1 MAGRTTRLGARIALA
16 FTAMAVVLSGAPVA
30 NAAPP
35 SPKIMVSDVSVIEG
49 DAGTGSA
56 TFRISYGGKGTALT
70 VRYLTAN
77 ATATAG
83 ADYTATSG
91 TAALPSGGC
100 KCMDVTVP
108 VIGDTVDEADETF
121 LIDLSNPSAGT
132 LQDPRGIGTIVD
144 DDAAPSLSVDDASAG
159 EADGTLGLDVTL
171 SAASGSTVT
180 VAYATSDD
188 TATAPA
194 DYAATSG
201 TLTYA
206 PGQTSKQVAVP
217 LVDDAFDEADE
228 DLTLT
233 LSGPTNA
240 TITVGTASGTI
251 VDDDQPSAISV
262 DDVEVEEG
270 DGGSVAA
277 SFTVALTNPSGSAVT
292 VDYATADG
300 TAVAG
305 EDYAAAGGTVTFAA
319 GDTSETVEV
328 DVAGDLL
335 DEDDE
340 TFTLQLS
347 DESGAAL
354 DDAEGV
360 ATIQDDDP
368 DPVVSIGDAIAI
380 EDSTLS
386 FPVTL
391 DAASGRTVTVDY
403 ATSDGTATDPDDYAG
418 SSGTVTFAPGDT
430 AETID
435 VALVDDAIDEAVE
448 TMSVTLSG
456 PSNAAVGDGS
466 AVGTVVDDETAQLLI
481 DDVTV
486 AEGDAGSTMATFTVT
501 LSTESASTVSVD
513 YATADATATAGA
525 DYAAASGTLTFSPGD
540 TSETVEVDVLGD
552 ALDEASETY
561 AVGLTDPSNAPVA
574 DASGVGTITDDD
586 PLPGL
591 SVDDATGAEG
601 GTATFTVSLDAPSG
615 RTVTVGYATAD
626 GSATAGA
633 DYTSASGTLTFAPGD
648 TSETVAVALGQD
660 AADEPDE
667 TFALA
672 LSGATN
678 ATIAGAANGTG
689 TVVDDDKA
697 TSTLTVKLRKRSAT
711 VTAKGVLEPAT
722 GTSKV
727 TLLLQKKV
735 GAKWKKVARKVVTVK
750 GLGDRD
756 GDGRADAAY
765 TAKFSKL
772 KGARYQL
779 VARFAGSADAKPVT
793 RKARIRV

>member
-1 MAGRTTRLGARIALA
+1 MAGRTTRIGARIALA
-16 FTAMAVVLSGAPVA
+16 FTAMAVVLSGTPVA
-30 NAAPP
+30 NAAPTQR
-35 SPKIMVSDVSVIEG
+35 IMVDDVSVTEG
-49 DAGTGSA
+49 DAGTVSA
-56 TFRISYGGKGTALT
+56 TFTISYGGPGKALT
-70 VRYLTAN
+70 VQYATAN

-91 TAALPSGGC
+91 TASLPKNGC
-100 KCMDVTVP
+100 KCAYVTVP
-108 VIGDTVDEADETF
+108 VIGDTADEANETYQVN
-121 LIDLSNPSAGT
+121 LSNPSAGT
-132 LQDPRGIGTIVD
+132 LQDPQGIGTIVD
-144 DDAAPSLSVDDASAG
+144 DDAAPSVSVADASAG
-159 EADGTLGLDVTL
+159 EADGTLAFDVTL

-201 TLTYA
+201 TLTFA

-233 LSGPTNA
+233 LSGPTNG
-240 TITVGTASGTI
+240 TIAVGAASGTI
-251 VDDDQPSAISV
+251 VDDDQPPGMSV
-262 DDVEVEEG
+262 DDVEVDEG
-270 DGGSVAA
+270 DGGAVVA
-277 SFTVALTNPSGSAVT
+277 SFTVGLTSPSASAVT

-305 EDYAAAGGTVTFAA
+305 DDYSAASGTVTFAA
-319 GDTSETVEV
+319 GDTSETVDV

-340 TFTLQLS
+340 IFTLQLS
-347 DESGAAL
+347 NESGAAL

-360 ATIQDDDP
+360 ATIRDDDP
-368 DPVVSIGDAIAI
+368 DPVVSVGDAIAI

-403 ATSDGTATDPDDYAG
+403 ATTDGTATDPDDYVG
-418 SSGTVTFAPGDT
+418 SSGTVTFVAGDT

-435 VALVDDAIDEAVE
+435 VALVDDAIDETVE

-456 PSNAAVGDGS
+456 PSNAAIGDGS
-466 AVGTVVDDETAQLLI
+466 AVGTLVDDETAQLLI

-486 AEGDAGSTMATFTVT
+486 AEGDAGSTVATFTVT
-501 LSTESASTVSVD
+501 MSTESASTVSVD

-525 DYAAASGTLTFSPGD
+525 DYAAVSGTLTLAPGD
-540 TSETVEVDVLGD
+540 RSETVEVDVLGD
-552 ALDEASETY
+552 VLDEPAETY
-561 AVGLTDPSNAPVA
+561 AVMLSGPSNALIA
-574 DASGVGTITDDD
+574 DGSGVGTITDDD
-586 PLPGL
+586 PLPAL

-601 GTATFTVSLDAPSG
+601 GTATFTVTLDAPSG

-626 GSATAGA
+626 GTATAGA
-633 DYTSASGTLTFAPGD
+633 DYTAASGTLTFAPGD
-648 TSETVAVALGQD
+648 TSETVVVALGQD
-660 AADEPDE
+660 AVDEPDE
-667 TFALA
+667 TFALG

-678 ATIAGAANGTG
+678 ATIAGAGIGTG

-697 TSTLTVKLRKRSAT
+697 TSTLTAKLRKRSAT
-711 VTAKGVLEPAT
+711 VTATGVLEPAT
-722 GTSKV
+722 ATSKV
-727 TLLLQKKV
+727 SLLLQKKV
-735 GAKWKKVARKVVTVK
+735 GARWKKVARKVVTVK

-772 KGARYQL
+772 KGARYQV